1 LLRFWQ
7 ERNQECVDMKSVQ
20 KEIHQTYGTR
30 PDLAPHCTL
39 FCLLE
44 EHDLGRLAK
53 KFMEPR
59 HEEWDEHDEHVFGGN
74 HEYFTYIPH
83 LRPGRKLLAGPGCKP
98 ILLNQCWR
106 CKKIKD
112 GIEDEY
118 CNSRQCAYYHYST
131 STCRACTRYR
141 TCAVCARERCH
152 CRFVNCCVEDCPNL
166 MCRCLILGEW
176 SEGEGVDDQHTTSCG
191 FMLDPD
197 NDDVQ
202 YCQEH
207 KPDGAQP
214 QPYVPRPM
222 PYWRMGRG

>member
-1 LLRFWQ
+1 
-7 ERNQECVDMKSVQ
+7 MKSVQ

-30 PDLAPHCTL
+30 PDLAPHRTL

-98 ILLNQCWR
+98 ILLNQCAC
-106 CKKIKD
+106 CKNIKE
-112 GIEDEY
+112 GIEAEY
-118 CNSRQCAYYHYST
+118 CGLKHCAPIL

-141 TCAVCARERCH
+141 TCSICGRESCG
-152 CRFVNCCVEDCPNL
+152 CRFVKCCVEDCTNL
-166 MCRCLILGEW
+166 MCRCQLLDLQDNE
-176 SEGEGVDDQHTTSCG
+176 EYGVGCA
-191 FMLDPD
+191 FVLDPD
-197 NDDVQ
+197 DDDSDSSAEQ
-202 YCQEH
+202 MKYCQEH
-207 KPDGAQP
+207 KPDGCAL
-214 QPYVPRPM
+214 
-222 PYWRMGRG
+222 